1 MSHIFERYERRGI
14 VVRLRFTPCFSCNEM
29 IKLKRR
35 PGRDG
40 VSYHWGGAYASDLQ
54 KLDFQTTRVSRVM
67 QPRRVSREREPSS
80 KAARMLSWSEY

>member
-1 MSHIFERYERRGI
+1 
-14 VVRLRFTPCFSCNEM
+14 M

-40 VSYHWGGAYASDLQ
+40 VSYHWGGTYASDLQ

-67 QPRRVSREREPSS
+67 QP
-80 KAARMLSWSEY
+80 